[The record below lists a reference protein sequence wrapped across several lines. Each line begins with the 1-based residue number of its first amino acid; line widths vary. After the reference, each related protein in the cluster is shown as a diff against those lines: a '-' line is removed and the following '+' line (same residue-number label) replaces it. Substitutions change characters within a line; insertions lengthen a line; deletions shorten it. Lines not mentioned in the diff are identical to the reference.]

1 MLPKKSEWKT
11 MDDVDDEEEEEEED
25 EEETGDEENDSED
38 NASDDEEGNNQPRK
52 WTLVDFIDGMIDEE
66 WSGNI
71 NNDLDLV
78 KKAFTKYLLSIQ
90 MGKTPL
96 IKEFT
101 HKYEKEIKLMKRHKA
116 ADGVEKNEDEIQE
129 AAYDAT
135 FESFEQRLE
144 DVVREIYRQH
154 QMEEEE
160 SQEEENSENTNG
172 QAGNGLR
179 KRKRKKRISHVPYR
193 EQKVLRPLTELELYQ
208 QRLGITPST

>member
-11 MDDVDDEEEEEEED
+11 MDEADEEEEED
-25 EEETGDEENDSED
+25 EEETGDEENNSED
-38 NASDDEEGNNQPRK
+38 SASDDEEENNRPRK
-52 WTLVDFIDGMIDEE
+52 RTLVNFIDGMVDDE

-116 ADGVEKNEDEIQE
+116 ADGVEKNEDEIQQ

-154 QMEEEE
+154 QVEEEE
-160 SQEEENSENTNG
+160 SQEEENSENTNE
-172 QAGNGLR
+172 QTGNGLR
-179 KRKRKKRISHVPYR
+179 KRKRNRKKSHVPYR

-208 QRLGITPST
+208 SRLGIAPST

>member
-11 MDDVDDEEEEEEED
+11 MDDIDEEEEEEE
-25 EEETGDEENDSED
+25 EEESGDEEDDSED
-38 NASDDEEGNNQPRK
+38 CTSDNDEENQPRK
-52 WTLVDFIDGMIDEE
+52 GTLVDFIDGMVDDE
-66 WSGNI
+66 WSGNV

-101 HKYEKEIKLMKRHKA
+101 CKYEKEIKMMKRHKA

-154 QMEEEE
+154 QVEEEE
-160 SQEEENSENTNG
+160 SQEEEIPENANE

-179 KRKRKKRISHVPYR
+179 KRKRTKKKSHVPYR

-208 QRLGITPST
+208 SRLGLDPTA

>member
-1 MLPKKSEWKT
+1 
-11 MDDVDDEEEEEEED
+11 MDDVDDDDEEEEED
-25 EEETGDEENDSED
+25 EEETGDEENFSED
-38 NASDDEEGNNQPRK
+38 NASDDEEGNNRPRK
-52 WTLVDFIDGMIDEE
+52 QTLVDFIDGMVDEE

-101 HKYEKEIKLMKRHKA
+101 NKYEKEIKLMKRHKA

-179 KRKRKKRISHVPYR
+179 KRKRKKKISHVPYR

>member
-11 MDDVDDEEEEEEED
+11 MDDVDDDEEED

-38 NASDDEEGNNQPRK
+38 NASDDEEGNNRPRK
-52 WTLVDFIDGMIDEE
+52 QTLVDFIDGMVDEE

-116 ADGVEKNEDEIQE
+116 ADGVEKNDDEIQE
-129 AAYDAT
+129 AAYNAT

-154 QMEEEE
+154 QVEEEE
-160 SQEEENSENTNG
+160 SQEEENSENANG

-179 KRKRKKRISHVPYR
+179 KRKRKKKISHVPYK

>member
-11 MDDVDDEEEEEEED
+11 MDDIEEEEEEED
-25 EEETGDEENDSED
+25 ENETGDEENDSED
-38 NASDDEEGNNQPRK
+38 CGSDDGEENNQHRK
-52 WTLVDFIDGMIDEE
+52 QTLVDFIDGMVDDE

-101 HKYEKEIKLMKRHKA
+101 RKYEKEIKLMKRHKA

-129 AAYDAT
+129 AAFETT

-160 SQEEENSENTNG
+160 SQEEENPENANG

-179 KRKRKKRISHVPYR
+179 KRKRNKKKSHVPYR
-193 EQKVLRPLTELELYQ
+193 EQKVLRPLTELELYRS
-208 QRLGITPST
+208 RLGITPST

>member
-11 MDDVDDEEEEEEED
+11 MDDVDDDEEEEEED

-38 NASDDEEGNNQPRK
+38 NASDDEEGNNRPRK
-52 WTLVDFIDGMIDEE
+52 RTLVDFIDGMVDEE

-179 KRKRKKRISHVPYR
+179 KRKRKKKISHVPYK

>member
-11 MDDVDDEEEEEEED
+11 MDNVEEEEDEEEEEEE
-25 EEETGDEENDSED
+25 TGDEEDDSE
-38 NASDDEEGNNQPRK
+38 NNLSDDEEENRPRK
-52 WTLVDFIDGMIDEE
+52 RTLVDFIDGMVDDE

-78 KKAFTKYLLSIQ
+78 KKAFSKYLLSIQ

-101 HKYEKEIKLMKRHKA
+101 RKYEKEIKLMKRQKE
-116 ADGVEKNEDEIQE
+116 ADGVEKNEEEIQE
-129 AAYDAT
+129 AAYDAS
-135 FESFEQRLE
+135 FEFFEQRLE

-154 QMEEEE
+154 QVDEEE
-160 SQEEENSENTNG
+160 SQEEENQENTNG

-179 KRKRKKRISHVPYR
+179 KRKRTKKRSHVPYR
-193 EQKVLRPLTELELYQ
+193 EQKVLRPMSELELYQ
-208 QRLGITPST
+208 SRLGLAPST

>member
-11 MDDVDDEEEEEEED
+11 MDDVDEEEEEEEED

-38 NASDDEEGNNQPRK
+38 NASDDEEGNNRPRK
-52 WTLVDFIDGMIDEE
+52 QTLVDFIDGMVDEE

-179 KRKRKKRISHVPYR
+179 KRKRKKKISHVPYR
-193 EQKVLRPLTELELYQ
+193 EQKVLRPLTELELYR

>member
-11 MDDVDDEEEEEEED
+11 MDDIDEEEEEEES
-25 EEETGDEENDSED
+25 GDEEDDSED
-38 NASDDEEGNNQPRK
+38 CTSDNDEENQPRK
-52 WTLVDFIDGMIDEE
+52 RTLVDFIDGMVDDE
-66 WSGNI
+66 WSGNV

-101 HKYEKEIKLMKRHKA
+101 RKYEKEIKMMKRHKA

-144 DVVREIYRQH
+144 DVVREINRQH
-154 QMEEEE
+154 QVEEEE
-160 SQEEENSENTNG
+160 SQEEEIPENANE

-179 KRKRKKRISHVPYR
+179 KRKRTKKKSHVPYR

-208 QRLGITPST
+208 SRLGLAPTT

>member
-11 MDDVDDEEEEEEED
+11 MDDVDDDEEEEEED

-38 NASDDEEGNNQPRK
+38 NASDDEEGNNRPRK
-52 WTLVDFIDGMIDEE
+52 RTLVDFIDGMVDEE

-179 KRKRKKRISHVPYR
+179 KRKRKKKISHVP
-193 EQKVLRPLTELELYQ
+193 
-208 QRLGITPST
+208 